1 LPAQASVCYISVT
14 RGILVE
20 LKKSQVFIFLDRFF
34 LLTSGG
40 FMAER
45 YEINQLAKE
54 ESWRL
59 FRYIGE
65 LVEGFEKLSGI
76 EPAITV
82 YGSARLKPGSYD
94 YEKTRE
100 IASLLGNEG
109 FNIITGGGPGAMEA
123 ANQGAREAGVKS
135 AGLNIE
141 LPQEQ
146 ICNIYSNITLT
157 FNHFFVRK
165 IMLVKYSIAFV
176 IIPGGLGTLDEL
188 TEVLTL
194 IQTGKIKPFPVV
206 LFNSAYWQGLLE
218 WMHKTQLSEG
228 YISQEDLKLLRVSD
242 DPKEVV
248 DIIRSWYLRQVITG
262 RQAI

>member
-1 LPAQASVCYISVT
+1 
-14 RGILVE
+14 
-20 LKKSQVFIFLDRFF
+20 
-34 LLTSGG
+34 
-40 FMAER
+40 MAER

-59 FRYIGE
+59 FRIIGE

-100 IASLLGNEG
+100 IANLLGKEG

-135 AGLNIE
+135 VGLNIE
-141 LPQEQ
+141 LPEEQ
-146 ICNIYSNITLT
+146 VCNIYSNITLS
-157 FNHFFVRK
+157 FNHFFARK
-165 IMLVKYSIAFV
+165 IMLVKYSTAFV
-176 IIPGGLGTLDEL
+176 IIPGGMGTLDEL

-194 IQTGKIKPFPVV
+194 IQTKKIKPFPVI
-206 LFNSAYWQGLLE
+206 LFNSGYWQGFLD
-218 WMHKTQLSEG
+218 WMRNKSLGNAFISE
-228 YISQEDLKLLRVSD
+228 EDLKLLRVSD
-242 DPKEVV
+242 EPKEVV
-248 DIIRSWYLRQVITG
+248 DIIRSWYLRQAIIG
-262 RQAI
+262 RQAIL